1 MKKLII
7 FLLFATCHLVASSQ
21 IYVDGQGYVR
31 YQQPSPQVVH
41 DTIVKTVTVT
51 VKDTVYYCPPTTPP
65 VVVQPVPDITGYKL
79 VYQNNFDKLSDLTTN
94 NGQYGNG
101 TVVNGTF
108 YSRPANVSSGT
119 RSELQIS
126 SSVTPTEGAAQW
138 DAKYEV
144 IVRNNGHSWQIH
156 PETSGGSASP
166 GLWHIGGKFV
176 LMNWTKDR
184 GNIEYPT
191 GVTIP
196 LNTWN
201 TYRIEWK
208 YGTNGYLKFYMDG
221 KLIMSKTGRVND
233 GSGGYLKF
241 GWNGWGSDAAQ
252 SRIYI
257 DNIRVYEKVTS
268 TSQIDLKSASSRLW
282 TTETVLHTPSPS
294 PVPTIDTVPPAK
306 TYQLELT
313 ESEANTLLYIL
324 NKGKLD
330 GISGEDATL
339 VAVLIQRVTGQ
350 LRRQASTK

>member
-1 MKKLII
+1 ILE
-7 FLLFATCHLVASSQ
+7 TVTT
-21 IYVDGQGYVR
+21 R
-31 YQQPSPQVVH
+31 
-41 DTIVKTVTVT
+41 DTITKAVTIT
-51 VKDTVYYCPPTTPP
+51 GKDTVYYCPISQPP
-65 VVVQPVPDITGYKL
+65 VVVQPVAEGNGYKL

-126 SSVTPTEGAAQW
+126 SAVTPSEGAAQW

-184 GNIEYPT
+184 GNIEYAT

-196 LNTWN
+196 QNTWN

-208 YGTNGYLKFYMDG
+208 YGSNGYLKFYMDG

-257 DNIRVYEKVTS
+257 DNIRVYEKVN
-268 TSQIDLKSASSRLW
+268 
-282 TTETVLHTPSPS
+282 PSPS
-294 PVPTIDTVPPAK
+294 PVPVIDTVPPAK

-330 GISGEDATL
+330 GMSGEDATL